1 MILYINKMP
10 KGETEGYNNVDDSE
24 FNYEFCKVL
33 REFIPDFLN
42 TFPEYKTK
50 LHPGIHHIMD
60 QKYVNAEKCVIVTDD
75 MREVYNHSMKHI
87 PSHFFDI
94 LYQNVE
100 MFIETNSREVETET
114 NTDTGMETHISLS
127 TEFIIGIDFSQLWTE
142 EIGEKTKEILWKYL
156 QLLLFALVTDMKEK
170 TEFGET
176 AKLFEAIHKDEFK
189 SKLEETMKNIHSYF
203 ETSGNEFNIPKDDM
217 PDPEKIHEHID
228 GMMKGKIGLLAKE
241 IAEETIGD
249 LDLDGLEEELSSEN
263 GSNKDATSFIF
274 QKLFKNPSKLMNITK
289 KIGSTLDNKIKSGE
303 LKESELMEEATEL
316 MKKMKEMPGMG
327 NMSELFKSMS
337 GGLGGKMNF
346 GAMNNH
352 LQKDLQKAKM
362 RERLQEKLK
371 AKEDQRDKESS
382 EIKLIGEGK
391 NQIYS
396 TTDVPDKTPRP
407 VNKKKNK
414 KKKKKKKLIE

>member
-1 MILYINKMP
+1 MFE
-10 KGETEGYNNVDDSE
+10 GETESSKKVDESE

-50 LHPGIHHIMD
+50 LHPGIHQIMD
-60 QKYVNAEKCVIVTDD
+60 DKYVNTEKCVIVTDD

-100 MFIETNSREVETET
+100 MFTETNSREVETET

-176 AKLFEAIHKDEFK
+176 AKLFEAIHQDEFK

-249 LDLDGLEEELSSEN
+249 LDLGGLEEELSNEN

-303 LKESELMEEATEL
+303 LKESELMEEASEL
-316 MKKMKEMPGMG
+316 MKKMKDMPGMG

-337 GGLGGKMNF
+337 GGLGGKGGKMNF

-371 AKEDQRDKESS
+371 AKEEQRARECD

-391 NQIYS
+391 NQVYS
-396 TTDVPDKTPRP
+396 TTDAPDKTPRP

-414 KKKKKKKLIE
+414 KKKKKKKNA